1 MDLSRLIQVARSRQP
16 ADLLLANA
24 RVVDLFTP
32 AVVEADLLVAEG
44 RIAGLRPR
52 GTAPAAAEVIDL
64 RGAYV
69 APGFIDA
76 HVHIESSLLTPPQFA
91 AAVVPR
97 GVTTVIADPHE
108 IANVLGVTG
117 IRYMLQAARW
127 NPLSIYI
134 MAPSCVPAGPLES
147 AGAELSALDLEGVLQ
162 DRWVLGLGE
171 MMNVPGVLA
180 ADPEVLAK
188 LAAARPRPVDGHA
201 PGLAG
206 PDLDAYTAAG
216 IGSDH
221 ECTTVEEASEKLRR
235 GLMVLIREATGARN
249 LETLL
254 PLVHPGNARRFAFAT
269 DDRTPLH
276 LLDEGSIDGM
286 VRTAIARGLDP
297 LVALQLASLNAAE
310 HYGLRDRGA
319 LGPGRLADLFVFD
332 DLRAP
337 QPRLVFRH
345 GRLVAREGALLPYE
359 RPERPPAIRGSVNV
373 PRHTLLFRVP
383 ARGRRLRVIDV
394 IPDQITTGVAIVD
407 ARVVAGEVVADPA
420 RDVLKLAVIER
431 HAGSGRVGIGF
442 VRGFGLRLGAL
453 ASSVAHDAHN
463 IIVVG
468 ASDDAMRA
476 AVDLVLE
483 MQGGLAAVAGRETAR
498 LPLPI
503 AGLMSDR
510 PLAEVAAAQRRLLGL
525 ARRMGSR
532 LADPFMT
539 LSFMALSV
547 VPALKLTDRGLVDV
561 TRGEVVDAFVE

>member
-1 MDLSRLIQVARSRQP
+1 MDLPRLIQVARGRQP
-16 ADLLLANA
+16 ADLLLANG
-24 RVVDLFTP
+24 RVVDLFGLE
-32 AVVEADLLVAEG
+32 VLDADLLVAEG

-52 GTAPAAAEVIDL
+52 GTGAAAEVIDL

-127 NPLSIYI
+127 NPLSVYV

-147 AGAELSALDLEGVLQ
+147 AGAELSALDLDAVLQ

-206 PDLDAYTAAG
+206 PDLDAYVAAG

-221 ECTTVEEASEKLRR
+221 ECTTVEEATEKLRR

-249 LETLL
+249 LDALL
-254 PLVHPGNARRFAFAT
+254 PLVRPANARRFAFAT

-276 LLDEGSIDGM
+276 LLEEGSIDAM
-286 VRTAIARGLDP
+286 VRHAVARGLDP
-297 LVALQLASLNAAE
+297 LLALQLASLNAAE

-319 LGPGRLADLFVFD
+319 LSPGRLADLVVFD

-337 QPRLVFRH
+337 QPRLVVRH
-345 GRLVAREGALLPYE
+345 GRLVARDGALLPYD
-359 RPERPPAIRGSVNV
+359 RPDRPPAVRGSVNV

-394 IPDQITTGVAIVD
+394 IPDQITTGVAIVE
-407 ARVVAGEVVADPA
+407 ARIVAGEVVADPA
-420 RDVLKLAVIER
+420 GDVLKLAVIER
-431 HAGSGRVGIGF
+431 HSGSGRIGIGF
-442 VRGFGLRLGAL
+442 VRGFGLRFGAL

-463 IIVVG
+463 IIAVG

-483 MQGGLAAVAGRETAR
+483 MQGGLAAVAGRETAT

-510 PLAEVAAAQRRLLGL
+510 PLAEVAAAQRRLLAL

-561 TRGEVVDAFVE
+561 MRAEVVDVFVD